1 MKLFSDRHKTLLPR
15 VDNIYAMTRLLVFF
29 AIVWYTLVEKD
40 PETDPILF
48 YVILGTYLIHFFV
61 FVAAVKNLFDIKL
74 AYFSAIIYDLIFIPL
89 LVMYSGGVD
98 STFYMLFFLVISVAS
113 YVLTFWFSITATTLV
128 SLLYIAAISFS
139 FSFDRFFDVTM
150 RISFIWIY
158 HFAIMYAADYMRKS
172 EKRLLNLFNTLN
184 MRTAELEKSQAQLE
198 MIYENTRIL
207 GSLLDT
213 DSIVEEVTRLTGRVL
228 QYDSSAVVFMDR
240 DQNYYYRARFNRG
253 QPNNHPKAID
263 KNKNGLM
270 SKVFKMGEAVS
281 VKDASNRDD
290 YTVLDEKAKSV
301 MIVPLTTHAKT
312 TGCLV
317 AESYK
322 KDNFTERDE
331 KMLMAI
337 ARSAALALE
346 NALLHKRTEELTMI
360 DDLTGTYNYRYFVR
374 KLQEEKR
381 RAARY
386 NLPLSL
392 IMVDIDWFKKINDSY
407 GHEAGNVVLKQL
419 SAIIKECIRD
429 VDIFARYGGEEFAVI
444 LPQTPQ
450 KDALAIGERIRTRV
464 EEETIETEPGRIKIT
479 VSVGLSSY
487 PENGHSE
494 EELVSIA
501 DQALYRAKGE
511 GRNLVCVK

>member
-15 VDNIYAMTRLLVFF
+15 VDNIYALTRLLVFF
-29 AIVWYTLVEKD
+29 AIVWYTLMEKA

-48 YVILGTYLIHFFV
+48 YVLIGTYLIHLLV
-61 FVAAVKNLFDIKL
+61 FVAAIKNLFDIKL
-74 AYFSAIIYDLIFIPL
+74 AYLSAIIYDLIFIPIL
-89 LVMYSGGVD
+89 ILYTGGVD

-113 YVLTFWFSITATTLV
+113 YVLTFWVSISATLLV
-128 SLLYIAAISFS
+128 SLFYIMAISFS

-150 RISFIWIY
+150 RISFIWVY

-184 MRTAELEKSQAQLE
+184 MRTDELEKSQAQLE

-207 GSLLDT
+207 GSLLNT

-228 QYDSSAVVFMDR
+228 QYDSSAIVFMDR
-240 DQNYYYRARFNRG
+240 DSNYYYRARFTHG
-253 QPNNHPKAID
+253 QPNLHPKAID
-263 KNKNGLM
+263 KNKNELM
-270 SKVFKMGEAVS
+270 EKVFKMGEAVTI
-281 VKDASNRDD
+281 KDTANRDD
-290 YTVLDEKAKSV
+290 YSLLDKNTNSV
-301 MIVPLTTHAKT
+301 MLVPLTTHGKT
-312 TGCLV
+312 TGCLI
-317 AESYK
+317 AESYRR
-322 KDNFTERDE
+322 DNFTDRDE

-337 ARSAALALE
+337 TRSAALALE

-360 DDLTGTYNYRYFVR
+360 DDLTETFNYRYFVR

-386 NLPLSL
+386 RLPLSL

-407 GHEAGNVVLKQL
+407 GHEAGNIVLKRL
-419 SAIIKECIRD
+419 SGLIKECIRD

-450 KDALAIGERIRTRV
+450 QDALTIGERIRQRV
-464 EEETIETEPGRIKIT
+464 EKEIIETEPGNIRIT